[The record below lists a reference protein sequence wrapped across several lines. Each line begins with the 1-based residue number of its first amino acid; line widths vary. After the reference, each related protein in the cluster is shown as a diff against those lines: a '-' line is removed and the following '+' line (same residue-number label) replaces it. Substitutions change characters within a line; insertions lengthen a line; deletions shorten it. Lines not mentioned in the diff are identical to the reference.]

1 MTARLMRGRPTL
13 HTRRMRLDPMTEEHL
28 PLLVELDSDPEVL
41 RYILG
46 RARTAAEATEFW
58 GPLCRDRT
66 PDSVGLGFWVG
77 FLGEEFVGWW
87 DLYPAFPDVGPVTE
101 AELGYR
107 LRRAWWRQGLAV
119 EGARE
124 LVRYGSEEQG
134 LERIWAETMAVHLG
148 SRAVMERL
156 GMRHTSTEVRS
167 WEHPIEGADQGEVT
181 YTLWITH
188 PTPAKTHL

>member
-1 MTARLMRGRPTL
+1 MVHTAHMTARLMRGRPTL
-13 HTRRMRLDPMTEEHL
+13 RTRRLRLAPMTEEHL

-46 RARTAAEATEFW
+46 RARTPMEATAFW
-58 GPLCRDRT
+58 GPLCRDQT

-77 FLGEEFVGWW
+77 FVGAEFVGWW
-87 DLYPAFPDVGPVTE
+87 DLYPAFPDSGPVIE

-124 LVRYGSEEQG
+124 LVRYGAEDLALQ
-134 LERIWAETMAVHLG
+134 RIWAETTAVNLG

-156 GMRHTSTEVRS
+156 GMRHTGTEVRS
-167 WEHPIEGADQGEVT
+167 WGQAIEGAEQGEVT
-181 YTLWITH
+181 YELTCG
-188 PTPAKTHL
+188 